1 MDKEELKRLIVAANT
16 PEQYE
21 TLANRLISTSVP
33 WFFTS
38 NYGEDAIAK
47 YSEFKWYMSSK
58 FRITANDVSLAGSAW
73 LGYSLNPKKNFRD
86 FREGSDIDIV
96 IVSQRLFNSFWDCYF
111 KELTRGALS
120 GEIYVDLSKN
130 TFKRFVDYKT
140 DEPLNIS
147 QTFYR
152 NFRKQINGYARDL
165 QVNFDFPS
173 KMGYRIYRSWEDY
186 RMNIIHNLKD
196 IKAVLECR

>member
-1 MDKEELKRLIVAANT
+1 MDKEELKRLIVEANT

-96 IVSQRLFNSFWDCYF
+96 IVSQKLFNSFCQKGRAVF
-111 KELTRGALS
+111 HQKFF
-120 GEIYVDLSKN
+120 VDLFQKGKIPKLFCIILFIVVN
-130 TFKRFVDYKT
+130 CA
-140 DEPLNIS
+140 
-147 QTFYR
+147 QCFYR
-152 NFRKQINGYARDL
+152 KDMKIVCKGFKQKDS
-165 QVNFDFPS
+165 V
-173 KMGYRIYRSWEDY
+173 
-186 RMNIIHNLKD
+186 IHLS
-196 IKAVLECR
+196 

>member
-1 MDKEELKRLIVAANT
+1 M
-16 PEQYE
+16 
-21 TLANRLISTSVP
+21 
-33 WFFTS
+33 
-38 NYGEDAIAK
+38 
-47 YSEFKWYMSSK
+47 
-58 FRITANDVSLAGSAW
+58 
-73 LGYSLNPKKNFRD
+73 
-86 FREGSDIDIV
+86 
-96 IVSQRLFNSFWDCYF
+96 
-111 KELTRGALS
+111 
-120 GEIYVDLSKN
+120 DLSKN
-130 TFKRFVDYKT
+130 TFKRVVDYKT

>member
-1 MDKEELKRLIVAANT
+1 MDKEELKRLISELNT

-21 TLANRLISTSVP
+21 ALANRLISTSVP
-33 WFFTS
+33 WFFIS
-38 NYGEDAIAK
+38 KYGEESITK

-58 FRITANDVSLAGSAW
+58 FGITSNDVSLAGSAW

-86 FREGSDIDIV
+86 FQEGSDIDIV
-96 IVSQRLFNSFWDCYF
+96 IVSQRLFNLFWDCYF

-130 TFKRFVDYKT
+130 TFKRFVDYQA

-152 NFRKQINGYARDL
+152 NFRKRINGYARDL

-173 KMGYRIYRSWEDY
+173 RIGYRIYRSWEDY

-196 IKAVLECR
+196 VKAVLECR